1 MIDTQELTERI
12 EWAQIPKRYRACRFD
27 NFDAYNSKLERKV
40 AIVQQIAAERR
51 GAFIFGP
58 VGSGKTH
65 LAVAALS
72 EYIRAGASCMFVSA
86 SDFVHTVQS
95 AFGNPKQ
102 TVSELMDHH
111 AVLIDDLG
119 SERGTEAA
127 RAAMFYLIDQ
137 LYGARKRL
145 IVTSNQLPKDIHAF
159 EPRIMSRLTEVC
171 TLVEIAADDYR
182 IRSATQRLKAGR
194 TAQASSE
201 IVN

>member
-1 MIDTQELTERI
+1 
-12 EWAQIPKRYRACRFD
+12 
-27 NFDAYNSKLERKV
+27 
-40 AIVQQIAAERR
+40 
-51 GAFIFGP
+51 
-58 VGSGKTH
+58 
-65 LAVAALS
+65 
-72 EYIRAGASCMFVSA
+72 MFVSA
-86 SDFVHTVQS
+86 SDFVHTIQS

-102 TVSELMDHH
+102 TVSELLEHQ
-111 AVLIDDLG
+111 VILIDDLG

-127 RAAMFYLIDQ
+127 RAAIFYLVDQ

-182 IRSATQRLKAGR
+182 IRSASQRLKAGQ
-194 TAQASSE
+194 TAPRSSG